1 MKRFSLKP
9 VVFMLFLTL
18 VYTLI
23 LSTLN
28 HVTKERI
35 MLNELVKQQT
45 SFLYVLN
52 LDISTL
58 DAKTINVLYNEHIN
72 EIEVNGFTLYEAYDD
87 SRLIA
92 YILPI
97 EGKAVW
103 GDLRALMALTPDL
116 SEVIGIDILSHSE
129 TPGLGARIDEISF
142 KEQFRGISLNKEN
155 DFNFIIYR
163 PNPNGQVDAISG
175 ATGTSNALRR
185 ILNENLYNFFVHIKE
200 GLKND

>member
-1 MKRFSLKP
+1 MKKFSLKP
-9 VVFMLFLTL
+9 VVFMFILTL
-18 VYTLI
+18 VFTLV

-28 HVTKERI
+28 HVTKDKI
-35 MLNELVKQQT
+35 MLNELVKQQA

-52 LDISTL
+52 FDASTL
-58 DAKTINVLYNEHIN
+58 DAETINLLYNDHIN
-72 EIEVNGFTLYEAYDD
+72 EIKVNDFTLYEAYEDN
-87 SRLIA
+87 RLIA

-103 GDLRALMALTPDL
+103 GDLRALMALTPDF

-129 TPGLGARIDEISF
+129 TPGLGARIDDISF
-142 KEQFRGISLNKEN
+142 KEQFRGINLNREN
-155 DFNFIIYR
+155 DLNFIIYN

-185 ILNENLYNFFVHIKE
+185 ILNENLYNFFEHIKE